1 MKQMVTSAQLNEG
14 VGYSSNDL
22 ASLDYFPALVDY
34 IYSTSE
40 YCFGQSLAE
49 LKSSSLIHSTDQL

>member
-1 MKQMVTSAQLNEG
+1 MANSKELNEG

-22 ASLDYFPALVDY
+22 TNLDCFPVLLDYV
-34 IYSTSE
+34 YSISE

-49 LKSSSLIHSTDQL
+49 LKGSSLIHSTD